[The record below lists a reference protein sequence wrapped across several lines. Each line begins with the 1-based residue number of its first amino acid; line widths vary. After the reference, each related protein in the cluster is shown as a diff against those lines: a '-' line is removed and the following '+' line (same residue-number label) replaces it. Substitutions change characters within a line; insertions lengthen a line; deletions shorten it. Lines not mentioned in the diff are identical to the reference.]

1 MKILICDDEPMVRL
15 GLISMLDEIEPNTH
29 DYIQVENGLELIE
42 AVSEHPDI
50 AFVDIQ
56 MPLLDGLGAIE
67 KAREKSPATRW
78 FLVTGHSK
86 FEYAKKAISLGIT
99 DYLLKPVGVQDILNV
114 MQKVNKIKSNDNLV
128 KKYFKAITDI
138 DFDVTSSQSIASKI
152 QVLTDIDNNTEFQ
165 ADIVSKAKAYI
176 QSNYFKDIGVDSIAD
191 NIGITPNYLS
201 RLFRE
206 QTGVRLKDYI
216 TQLKI
221 DKAKTLLDTSGL
233 SIKNVAREVGYHNA
247 KYFTKV
253 FFKVT
258 ALTPSEY
265 IKRNTE

>member
-15 GLISMLDEIEPNTH
+15 GLISMLEEIEPDIH
-29 DYIQVENGLELIE
+29 DYIQAENGLELID
-42 AVSEHPDI
+42 AVMEQPDI

-56 MPLLDGLGAIE
+56 MPLMDGLGAIE
-67 KAREKSPATRW
+67 KAKEKSPATRW

-99 DYLLKPVGVQDILNV
+99 DYLLKPVGVSDISNV
-114 MQKVNKIKSNDNLV
+114 MKKVNRLKSNDHLV
-128 KKYFKAITDI
+128 KKYLKAITDV

-152 QVLTDIDNNTEFQ
+152 QTITDIGNNPEFQ

-176 QSNYFKDIGVDSIAD
+176 QSNYCKDIGVDSIAD
-191 NIGITPNYLS
+191 ILGITPNYLS

-206 QTGVRLKDYI
+206 QTGVRLKDHI
-216 TQLKI
+216 TQLRI
-221 DKAKTLLDTSGL
+221 EKAKSLINTPGY
-233 SIKNVAREVGYHNA
+233 SIKKVAEEVGYYSARH
-247 KYFTKV
+247 FSKV

-258 ALTPSEY
+258 GKTPSEF
-265 IKRNTE
+265 RETE